1 MLQKATID
9 FLTALEKNNNKAWFD
24 ANRKAY
30 EAAKQDFE
38 AFITILSQEML
49 PILPQLAE
57 QKAKDHI
64 FRIFRDVRF
73 SKDKTPYKPNFGA
86 YFSRAGKKAPDAGY
100 YLHIQPG
107 DKSFVA
113 GGMWMPEAPVLK
125 KIRQEIDYSFDEFSK
140 IINNPAFRKHYKTL
154 EGEQLKSLPQGY
166 AADNPAIEYLKRKSF
181 IVTKPVTDKDLTS
194 KTLASKVTDLFTVMK
209 PLVDFLN
216 RGLD

>member
-1 MLQKATID
+1 
-9 FLTALEKNNNKAWFD
+9 
-24 ANRKAY
+24 
-30 EAAKQDFE
+30 
-38 AFITILSQEML
+38 
-49 PILPQLAE
+49 
-57 QKAKDHI
+57 
-64 FRIFRDVRF
+64 
-73 SKDKTPYKPNFGA
+73 
-86 YFSRAGKKAPDAGY
+86 
-100 YLHIQPG
+100 
-107 DKSFVA
+107 
-113 GGMWMPEAPVLK
+113 VLK
-125 KIRQEIDYSFDEFSK
+125 KIRQEIDYSFDEFGK